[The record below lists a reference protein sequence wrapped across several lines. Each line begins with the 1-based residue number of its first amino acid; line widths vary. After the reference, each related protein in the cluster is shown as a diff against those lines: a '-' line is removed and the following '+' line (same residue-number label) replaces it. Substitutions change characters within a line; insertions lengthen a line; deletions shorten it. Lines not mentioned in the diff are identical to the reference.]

1 MAQCPITLASDRQKS
16 TKSLP
21 SPSKSDL
28 RLAKSPQGRS
38 NSPERIVTDNRRIS
52 WRMGPCIPDHSFF
65 LSHSRREDSP
75 FFQPSPLKRVTRRV
89 AYHKC
94 RDEVDTPS
102 FFGWNAVAL
111 TGIASVCMTRREK
124 GEWRNTLSSNFLVS
138 FNFLKIGHDAVNN
151 VLIIYLIFQRILSF
165 IFFFIHYW
173 LILVTS
179 LLRGTTSRFFLS
191 RRSCKKCRQ
200 GLIPPYCATKKR
212 G

>member
-1 MAQCPITLASDRQKS
+1 M
-16 TKSLP
+16 
-21 SPSKSDL
+21 
-28 RLAKSPQGRS
+28 
-38 NSPERIVTDNRRIS
+38 
-52 WRMGPCIPDHSFF
+52 
-65 LSHSRREDSP
+65 
-75 FFQPSPLKRVTRRV
+75 TRRV
-89 AYHKC
+89 AHHKC

-124 GEWRNTLSSNFLVS
+124 VSGGILFLQIFSKLVS
-138 FNFLKIGHDAVNN
+138 FNFLKIGHDTVNN
-151 VLIIYLIFQRILSF
+151 ILIIYLIFQRILSF
-165 IFFFIHYW
+165 IFFFIHNW